1 MAVTPSSIPLRGSLD
16 FISSSTLSIFNSSD
30 DLLNLQVTEQEIGT
44 DAEPLQ
50 DEEVVQFRAKVL
62 DMGEGISSR
71 ERELARMVLRLTNSS
86 RPSSAQIASQAATIL
101 DLSIHRDYLVKQAEE
116 ERARWQSERE
126 GWERAS
132 EALIAQR
139 NTKDHSSNRH
149 QELERYCSILQTD
162 NEDLRRREQRLL
174 KRLTSLEDELVKL
187 KPVLLLNPFPVTSSE
202 SSLAHASAYLASLP
216 YPAASGKEAARA
228 QRSRRK
234 KHEAKHGNIAQM
246 DHEGPNVTP
255 DRSATNNVSDGLDIE
270 RNTSVLT
277 SREADDGDH
286 SPSSIQ
292 DHHNPNVPPFKL
304 VPSERHIA
312 RRTEPPASPEVS
324 AAIVGRPST
333 SEAAENFEQIPF
345 DSTIDPPLAS
355 SLPKPATPS
364 TSDARMEHLLLAARI
379 IGRKRAAFTAGIVDA
394 EWEREQKEKKERE
407 KAKKQKDREKTEKEG
422 TDKSKSG
429 KSKEKTSTVESQTL
443 SIRRSRARKNKG
455 KTSAKSDGK
464 ALKRT
469 ASRIEKEEER
479 ITDDEITI
487 SSSKQSRT
495 RQSGRSKPRTLS
507 ASSLAGSSQ
516 RTQLTGMDSL
526 LSAARSMMDPSI
538 GQFTARG
545 EVNEDQ
551 IGTVNITRSRRQVNE
566 LVAGSEDTDV
576 LPPAKR
582 RKSLLVDANRPKRTP
597 SALDVLADQAA
608 AAVSTSTIS
617 TDRDSMNWKNAKDD
631 LGDEDAEGEEDEED
645 DPVISTSGTNTN
657 SPVISNEKPRRISLR
672 STSSRSTTNTRMI
685 MLGKSPIGNLSITP
699 Q

>member
-1 MAVTPSSIPLRGSLD
+1 
-16 FISSSTLSIFNSSD
+16 
-30 DLLNLQVTEQEIGT
+30 
-44 DAEPLQ
+44 
-50 DEEVVQFRAKVL
+50 
-62 DMGEGISSR
+62 
-71 ERELARMVLRLTNSS
+71 
-86 RPSSAQIASQAATIL
+86 
-101 DLSIHRDYLVKQAEE
+101 
-116 ERARWQSERE
+116 
-126 GWERAS
+126 
-132 EALIAQR
+132 
-139 NTKDHSSNRH
+139 
-149 QELERYCSILQTD
+149 
-162 NEDLRRREQRLL
+162 
-174 KRLTSLEDELVKL
+174 
-187 KPVLLLNPFPVTSSE
+187 
-202 SSLAHASAYLASLP
+202 
-216 YPAASGKEAARA
+216 
-228 QRSRRK
+228 
-234 KHEAKHGNIAQM
+234 M

-304 VPSERHIA
+304 VPSERHIS

-333 SEAAENFEQIPF
+333 SEAAEHFEQIPF

-379 IGRKRAAFTAGIVDA
+379 IGRRRAAFTAGIVDA

-429 KSKEKTSTVESQTL
+429 KSKEKTSTVESQIL

-455 KTSAKSDGK
+455 KTPAKSDGK

-479 ITDDEITI
+479 ITDDEIII

-538 GQFTARG
+538 SQFTARG

-551 IGTVNITRSRRQVNE
+551 I
-566 LVAGSEDTDV
+566 GSEDTDV

>member
-1 MAVTPSSIPLRGSLD
+1 
-16 FISSSTLSIFNSSD
+16 
-30 DLLNLQVTEQEIGT
+30 
-44 DAEPLQ
+44 
-50 DEEVVQFRAKVL
+50 
-62 DMGEGISSR
+62 
-71 ERELARMVLRLTNSS
+71 
-86 RPSSAQIASQAATIL
+86 
-101 DLSIHRDYLVKQAEE
+101 
-116 ERARWQSERE
+116 
-126 GWERAS
+126 
-132 EALIAQR
+132 
-139 NTKDHSSNRH
+139 
-149 QELERYCSILQTD
+149 
-162 NEDLRRREQRLL
+162 
-174 KRLTSLEDELVKL
+174 
-187 KPVLLLNPFPVTSSE
+187 
-202 SSLAHASAYLASLP
+202 
-216 YPAASGKEAARA
+216 
-228 QRSRRK
+228 
-234 KHEAKHGNIAQM
+234 M
-246 DHEGPNVTP
+246 DQEGPNVTP
-255 DRSATNNVSDGLDIE
+255 DRSTSTTNNVLDGLVIE

-277 SREADDGDH
+277 SREPDGGDH
-286 SPSSIQ
+286 SPSPIQ

-304 VPSERHIA
+304 VPSEKHIS
-312 RRTEPPASPEVS
+312 RRTEPPGTLLLWPTHIPPPATSPPSPLPASPDVS
-324 AAIVGRPST
+324 AAMVGRPFT
-333 SEAAENFEQIPF
+333 SEAAEHFEQIPF
-345 DSTIDPPLAS
+345 DSTINPPLAS
-355 SLPKPATPS
+355 SLPKPATS
-364 TSDARMEHLLLAARI
+364 LTSDARMEHLLLAARI

-394 EWEREQKEKKERE
+394 EWEREQKDRKETE
-407 KAKKQKDREKTEKEG
+407 KAKRQKDREKTEKEG
-422 TDKSKSG
+422 AEKLKSG
-429 KSKEKTSTVESQTL
+429 KSKEKTGTVESQAL
-443 SIRRSRARKNKG
+443 SIRRSGARKNKG
-455 KTSAKSDGK
+455 KTPAKSDGK
-464 ALKRT
+464 ALKHT

-479 ITDDEITI
+479 ITDDEIII

-538 GQFTARG
+538 SQFTARG

-551 IGTVNITRSRRQVNE
+551 IGTVNIAGSRRQVNE

-631 LGDEDAEGEEDEED
+631 LGDEDAEGEYDEED

-657 SPVISNEKPRRISLR
+657 SPAINNEKPRRINLR